1 MTDETDELRKA
12 KQDRKTLNADCRQLE
27 AEIADLT
34 K

>member
-1 MTDETDELRKA
+1 MMDETDELRKA
-12 KQDRKTLNADCRQLE
+12 KQDRKTLNADRRQLE